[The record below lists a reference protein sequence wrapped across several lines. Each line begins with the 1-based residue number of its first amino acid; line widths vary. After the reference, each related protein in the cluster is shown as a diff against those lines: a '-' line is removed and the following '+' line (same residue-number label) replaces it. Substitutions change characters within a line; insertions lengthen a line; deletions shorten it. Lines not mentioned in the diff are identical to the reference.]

1 MTTRA
6 AWLAVAFLA
15 LVTPVLVFPGILGYA
30 NMLVAAT
37 VGMVALG
44 VAVGLIHNTGR
55 LAWPLALL
63 SLAAIFGWWR
73 VPDNVNTLNHFC
85 GLALG
90 VLAMSTLAVWC
101 RNRLTFA
108 AATGAC
114 LLLGA
119 VVLGVGLRSTTP
131 LHETQSQVG
140 NPLSDP
146 RTSVPLPLQELHA
159 RRSVNPNALGPTAML
174 ILPIAAAV
182 AIAPVPWHGLP
193 LALRLLGWMSAALS
207 AVVVL
212 LTQSRSVWLSAMCL
226 LVLLTRRWIQARTWW
241 RLVAASGVLVAV
253 AVVIARDH
261 PVVIATATAVGAR
274 ADIWRDGVNAWRSS
288 PWFGIGLDYL
298 RESGLAMVRIAPD
311 RMAGA
316 PHAHN
321 MFLQTALDVGLC
333 GLVAYLAIIG
343 FVLRR
348 AADLVTA
355 PGVETLARYVG
366 VGAGLSVVSVHVY
379 GLFDAVPLG
388 AKVGLFQWLS
398 CGLIL
403 AASRMRTPPEET

>member
-6 AWLAVAFLA
+6 AWLAVVFLA
-15 LVTPVLVFPGILGYA
+15 LVAPVLLFPGVLGYA

-37 VGMVALG
+37 VGIVALV

-55 LAWPLALL
+55 LAWSVALL
-63 SLAAIFGWWR
+63 SLAAIIGWWR
-73 VPDNVNTLNHFC
+73 VPDNVSTLNHFC

-90 VLAMSTLAVWC
+90 VLAMGTVAVWC

-114 LLLGA
+114 LLLGM
-119 VVLGVGLRSTTP
+119 VMLGVGLRSTTP
-131 LHETQSQVG
+131 LHDSQLQLG
-140 NPLSDP
+140 NPLADP
-146 RTSVPLPLQELHA
+146 GASVPLPLQELHG
-159 RRSVNPNALGPTAML
+159 RRSVNPNALGATAML

-182 AIAPVPWHGLP
+182 AIAPAPWRGLP
-193 LALRLLGWMSAALS
+193 LALRLLGWLSAAVS

-212 LTQSRSVWLSAMCL
+212 LTQSRSVWLSAACL
-226 LVLLTRRWIQARTWW
+226 LVLLTRRWIRPRTWW
-241 RLVAASGVLVAV
+241 SLVATSGVLLVAV
-253 AVVIARDH
+253 VVIARDH
-261 PVVIATATAVGAR
+261 PVVIDAVTAVGAR
-274 ADIWRDGVNAWRSS
+274 ADIWRDGVSAWQSS

-298 RESGLAMVRIAPD
+298 RESGLAMTRIAPD
-311 RMAGA
+311 RMVGA

-321 MFLQTALDVGLC
+321 MFLQTALDVGLF

-348 AADLVTA
+348 AAELVTGR
-355 PGVETLARYVG
+355 GVETLARYVG

-403 AASRMRTPPEET
+403 AASRLRTPPEGT

>member
-1 MTTRA
+1 
-6 AWLAVAFLA
+6 
-15 LVTPVLVFPGILGYA
+15 
-30 NMLVAAT
+30 
-37 VGMVALG
+37 
-44 VAVGLIHNTGR
+44 
-55 LAWPLALL
+55 
-63 SLAAIFGWWR
+63 
-73 VPDNVNTLNHFC
+73 
-85 GLALG
+85 
-90 VLAMSTLAVWC
+90 
-101 RNRLTFA
+101 
-108 AATGAC
+108 
-114 LLLGA
+114 
-119 VVLGVGLRSTTP
+119 
-131 LHETQSQVG
+131 
-140 NPLSDP
+140 
-146 RTSVPLPLQELHA
+146 
-159 RRSVNPNALGPTAML
+159 
-174 ILPIAAAV
+174 
-182 AIAPVPWHGLP
+182 
-193 LALRLLGWMSAALS
+193 
-207 AVVVL
+207 
-212 LTQSRSVWLSAMCL
+212 MC
-226 LVLLTRRWIQARTWW
+226 I
-241 RLVAASGVLVAV
+241 
-253 AVVIARDH
+253 RD
-261 PVVIATATAVGAR
+261 R

-321 MFLQTALDVGLC
+321 MFLQAALDVGLC